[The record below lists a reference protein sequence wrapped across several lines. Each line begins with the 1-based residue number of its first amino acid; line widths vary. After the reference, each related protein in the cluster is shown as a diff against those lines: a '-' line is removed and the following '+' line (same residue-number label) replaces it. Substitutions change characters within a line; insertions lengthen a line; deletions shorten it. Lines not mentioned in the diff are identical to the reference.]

1 MLPFKKFL
9 YILNPMQIRILIID
23 DDLSILN
30 SLERFLKE
38 RESNFVIEKA
48 STGNSALE
56 KLNKEN
62 FDVIILDLSLPD
74 IRGEELAN
82 IIRKKDQNVIIIIV
96 TAFGTVQSVINLFK
110 IGISDYILKPFELE
124 EVLFTI
130 RKHLEAKRLK
140 EENITLRKNLIEIYK
155 PEALIGTSKVMKE
168 VYEKIIQVAHYN
180 VNVLI
185 EGESGVGK
193 EVVARSIHFL
203 SARKDKP
210 FYVINCGAI
219 PTELLESELFGYRKG
234 AFTGAIQDKK
244 GIFEEASG
252 SSLFLDEINEL
263 PLSLQPKLLRT
274 LQEKTIRRI
283 GDNKEIYVD
292 FRLISAS
299 SKNLKKE
306 VMENRFREDLF
317 YRINVFLIKIPPLR
331 ERKEDIPLLINH
343 FIEKYKKIIGKEIK
357 GITEKA
363 MKKCLN
369 YDWYGNVRELENVVQ
384 RAIIL
389 AKKDYIDFDD
399 IIIEKDYTREET
411 FILNFDFEKL
421 DYKKAVKLSLENI
434 DKIYIKKALE
444 KTNYNKKE
452 AAKLLGISLRA
463 LHYKINK
470 LFPELKKKK
479 N

>member
-1 MLPFKKFL
+1 MVPFKKFL

-203 SARKDKP
+203 SARKYKP

-219 PTELLESELFGYRKG
+219 PAELLESELFGYRKG

-369 YDWYGNVRELENVVQ
+369 YDWYGNVRELENVAQ

-399 IIIEKDYTREET
+399 IIIEKDYTKEET

>member
-9 YILNPMQIRILIID
+9 YILNSMQSRILIID

-38 RESNFVIEKA
+38 RESNFVIEKV

-203 SARKDKP
+203 SARKYKP

-219 PTELLESELFGYRKG
+219 PAELLESELFGYRKG

-399 IIIEKDYTREET
+399 IIIEKDYTKEET

>member
-38 RESNFVIEKA
+38 RESNFVIKKA

>member
-1 MLPFKKFL
+1 MVPFKKFL

-38 RESNFVIEKA
+38 RESNFVIEKV

-203 SARKDKP
+203 SARKYKP

-219 PTELLESELFGYRKG
+219 PAELLESELFGYRKG

-399 IIIEKDYTREET
+399 IIIEKDYTKEET

>member
-1 MLPFKKFL
+1 MVPFKKFL

-219 PTELLESELFGYRKG
+219 PAELLESELFGYRKG

-369 YDWYGNVRELENVVQ
+369 YDWYGNVRELENVAQ

-399 IIIEKDYTREET
+399 IIIEKDYTKEET

-434 DKIYIKKALE
+434 DKIYTKKALE

>member
-1 MLPFKKFL
+1 
-9 YILNPMQIRILIID
+9 
-23 DDLSILN
+23 
-30 SLERFLKE
+30 
-38 RESNFVIEKA
+38 
-48 STGNSALE
+48 
-56 KLNKEN
+56 
-62 FDVIILDLSLPD
+62 
-74 IRGEELAN
+74 
-82 IIRKKDQNVIIIIV
+82 
-96 TAFGTVQSVINLFK
+96 
-110 IGISDYILKPFELE
+110 
-124 EVLFTI
+124 
-130 RKHLEAKRLK
+130 
-140 EENITLRKNLIEIYK
+140 
-155 PEALIGTSKVMKE
+155 
-168 VYEKIIQVAHYN
+168 
-180 VNVLI
+180 
-185 EGESGVGK
+185 
-193 EVVARSIHFL
+193 
-203 SARKDKP
+203 
-210 FYVINCGAI
+210 
-219 PTELLESELFGYRKG
+219 
-234 AFTGAIQDKK
+234 
-244 GIFEEASG
+244 
-252 SSLFLDEINEL
+252 
-263 PLSLQPKLLRT
+263 
-274 LQEKTIRRI
+274 
-283 GDNKEIYVD
+283 
-292 FRLISAS
+292 
-299 SKNLKKE
+299 
-306 VMENRFREDLF
+306 MENRFREDLF

-399 IIIEKDYTREET
+399 IIIEKDYTKEET

-434 DKIYIKKALE
+434 DKIYTKKALE